1 MYNTDFISALRTWI
15 DNNVA
20 TISSLDDVAARA
32 GYSKWHLQ
40 RMFKAHTGIRLG
52 EYIRN
57 KKLDESARRLKVC
70 QGSILDIALSMGFDS
85 QRSFTRSF
93 KRRFDVTPGVWK
105 KGRMAGKSFE
115 RAA

>member
-1 MYNTDFISALRTWI
+1 
-15 DNNVA
+15 
-20 TISSLDDVAARA
+20 
-32 GYSKWHLQ
+32 
-40 RMFKAHTGIRLG
+40 MFKAHTGVRLG
-52 EYIRN
+52 EYICN

-93 KRRFDVTPGVWK
+93 KRRFDMTPGVWK
-105 KGRMAGKSFE
+105 REMVAAKSFE

>member
-1 MYNTDFISALRTWI
+1 MNNNNFIDALLEWI
-15 DNNVA
+15 DGHIES
-20 TISSLDDVAARA
+20 ISSLDDVAAKA

-40 RMFKAHTGIRLG
+40 RMFKSHTGTRLG

-57 KKLDESARRLKVC
+57 KKLDESALRLVAYR
-70 QGSILDIALSMGFDS
+70 QSSILDIALSLGFDS

-105 KGRMAGKSFE
+105 KEMAYYSN
-115 RAA
+115 AA